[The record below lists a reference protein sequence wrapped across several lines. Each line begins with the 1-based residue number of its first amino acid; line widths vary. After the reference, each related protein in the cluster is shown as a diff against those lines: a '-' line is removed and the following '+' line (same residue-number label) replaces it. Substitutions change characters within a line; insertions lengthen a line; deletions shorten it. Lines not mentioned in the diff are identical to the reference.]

1 MRSPIHQLRCAST
14 PKGITAHTKRDEGGG
29 WEAPIAPLCDVSS
42 VVPRGQRLRGRDGA
56 SGPAPGDRGADPMIG
71 TKAPSPSAEAGDRK
85 STRLNSSHVS
95 ISYAV
100 FCLKKKRD

>member
-1 MRSPIHQLRCAST
+1 
-14 PKGITAHTKRDEGGG
+14 TKRDEGGG

-71 TKAPSPSAEAGDRK
+71 TKAPSPSAEAGATVGGERPSRQRGATVDRR
-85 STRLNSSHVS
+85 SHHAPSRRQQRLHRLEGRS
-95 ISYAV
+95 A
-100 FCLKKKRD
+100 L